1 MLQRHWRRLPQYPR
15 LRDRLVVIAA
25 REDGEH
31 RKRERTSSSDERGW
45 KPKILETAGTTL
57 ASVVILRLAAFVE
70 GFPLQSIFSF
80 SLRDVTCWQS
90 LRRVPC
96 ARSIDSRRLILCVVG
111 GAGNIALE
119 GSHIAAPQAV
129 ELGDYRGVL
138 QPRASVKNSK
148 APAGTIP
155 QLFLF
160 KKQQMWAVEAIVWTR
175 MWKLKFYIYVRTIA

>member
-1 MLQRHWRRLPQYPR
+1 MGNTANESGPAPRMKGAGSPRYWRLLEPLSPP
-15 LRDRLVVIAA
+15 
-25 REDGEH
+25 
-31 RKRERTSSSDERGW
+31 SSSFVS
-45 KPKILETAGTTL
+45 PHL
-57 ASVVILRLAAFVE
+57 LR